1 MRCLLA
7 ILAAIPLVSVF
18 AAPSLDPPKLRL
30 SDAAAPSRYS
40 VDLTLTPDRDVFQ
53 GSVAIDIDVRVP
65 SQIIWL
71 NATDLEISDASFQP
85 ENGAAEAATLV
96 AGGHDY
102 AGFSF
107 GRTIS
112 GKGVLH
118 IAYQGKISRS
128 SNAGVFQLKEADR
141 WYVYSQFEPTDAR
154 RAFPCFDEP
163 SFKVPWQLTLH
174 VPKDDLAVSNTPML
188 SASEESGGTK
198 VVRFKQSQPLPSYLV
213 AFAVGPFDVVNAGKV
228 GNTPLRV
235 IVPHGKAG
243 EAASA
248 VDAIPHLLS
257 LLEKY
262 FGIPY
267 PYEKLDSLVMPIG
280 NFAME
285 NAGLITYEE
294 STLLANPQR
303 DTLNRQQEMAVT
315 VAHEMAHQWL
325 GDLVTTEWW
334 NDIWLNEAF
343 ASWMENKIVNEWK
356 PDWRLDVTE
365 VGERAGAMRD
375 DSLTSARKIRQ
386 PIQSNDDIANA
397 FDDITYQK
405 GAAVIRMFENWLGKD
420 KFRQGVQ
427 LYLKQHAW
435 GNATASDF
443 ETAIST
449 IAGQNIAP
457 DFDSFLDQAGVPKV
471 SATLDCQSHP
481 KLELAQ
487 QRVLP
492 IGSPGSANQVWKIPV
507 CVTYQSDRAQH
518 QECQLLSE
526 PHGEMTLAA
535 ETCPTWLL
543 ANTGEIG
550 YYMADYKGD
559 LLKQLLSDQGRHLGL
574 AERVGVLG
582 DVDSLV
588 STGDYSPSVA
598 LGLVPE
604 FAADPNWQ
612 VVEASADIA
621 ALLKG
626 DDVPDEL
633 RSKAA
638 RFIIQVYGQRADALG
653 WTEKPGER
661 EEARLLRP
669 KIVPFVANLGEQ
681 QELIDQA
688 GKLAR
693 KWLKDRTGLST
704 EMVRP
709 VLEVAAEYGNRDLF
723 DLLRSAAIEERDH
736 RVRDSL
742 LSALGSFRDPTLARA
757 SVELLLSPDFDPRE
771 AFYPLLFGPLSYAA
785 TRDIPFAFVRANL
798 DKLLA
803 RLPREV
809 GGDYAASLPSVGSAF
824 CDASHRA
831 EVESFFRP
839 RVDQYTGG
847 PRNLENVLEEIDL
860 CTAERKTLAPELSSF
875 LQQY

>member
-1 MRCLLA
+1 MRYLFA
-7 ILAAIPLVSVF
+7 ILASIPLGSIL

-30 SDAAAPSRYS
+30 GDAAAPSHYA
-40 VDLTLTPDRDVFQ
+40 VDLTLIPDRDAFQ
-53 GSVAIDIDVRVP
+53 GKVDIDIDVRVP
-65 SQIIWL
+65 SEIIWL
-71 NATDLEISDASFQP
+71 NATELEISEASFQP
-85 ENGAAEAATLV
+85 ENGAAETATLV
-96 AGGHDY
+96 PGGHDY

-107 GRTIS
+107 AQAIS

-128 SNAGVFQLKEADR
+128 SNAGVFELEEGDR
-141 WYVYSQFEPTDAR
+141 WYLYSQFEPTDAR

-163 SFKVPWQLTLH
+163 NFKVPWQLTLH

-188 SASEESGGTK
+188 SESDEGGGNK
-198 VVRFKQSQPLPSYLV
+198 VVRFKLSPPLPSYLV
-213 AFAVGPFDVVNAGKV
+213 AFAVGPFDVVNAGKA
-228 GNTPLRV
+228 GKTPLRV
-235 IVPHGKAG
+235 IVPHGKSE
-243 EAASA
+243 EAAYA
-248 VDAIPHLLS
+248 ANAIPRLLT

-262 FGIPY
+262 FGMPF

-285 NAGLITYEE
+285 NAGLITYDE
-294 STLLANPQR
+294 STLLADPQR

-315 VAHEMAHQWL
+315 VAHEMAHQWM

-343 ASWMENKIVNEWK
+343 ATWMENKITNEWK

-365 VGERAGAMRD
+365 VSEKAGAMRD
-375 DSLTSARKIRQ
+375 DSLISARKIRQ

-405 GAAVIRMFENWLGKD
+405 GAAVIRMFENWIGKE

-443 ETAIST
+443 EAAIST
-449 IAGQNIAP
+449 VAGQNIAP
-457 DFDSFLDQAGVPKV
+457 DFDSFLDQAGVPEV
-471 SATLDCQSHP
+471 SVTLDCQSHP
-481 KLELAQ
+481 TLELAQ
-487 QRVLP
+487 KRVLP
-492 IGSPGSANQVWKIPV
+492 IGSPGATRELWKIPV
-507 CVTYQSDRAQH
+507 CVTYQSDRSQH

-526 PHGEMTLAA
+526 AKAEMPLAA
-535 ETCPTWLL
+535 KTCPSWVL
-543 ANTGEIG
+543 ANSGEIG
-550 YYMADYKGD
+550 YYMADYNGD
-559 LLKQLLSDQGRHLGL
+559 LLKQLLSDQGRHLGV
-574 AERVGVLG
+574 AERVGVLD
-582 DVDSLV
+582 DVESLV

-604 FAADPNWQ
+604 FARDPNWQ
-612 VVEASADIA
+612 VVETTADIA

-638 RFIIQVYGQRADALG
+638 RFIIQVYGRRAEALG
-653 WTEKPGER
+653 WTAEPGES
-661 EEARLLRP
+661 EQARLLRP
-669 KIVPFVANLGEQ
+669 KLVPFVASIGEQ
-681 QELIDQA
+681 KDLIA
-688 GKLAR
+688 EAERLAR
-693 KWLKDRTGLST
+693 NWLKDRSGLYP

-709 VLEVAAEYGNRDLF
+709 VLEIAAEFGNRDLF
-723 DLLRSAAIEERDH
+723 DLLRSAAVDERDH
-736 RVRDSL
+736 RIREAL
-742 LSALGSFRDPTLARA
+742 LSALGSFRDPALARA
-757 SVELLLSPDFDPRE
+757 SVQLLLSDDFDPRE
-771 AFYPLLFGPLSYAA
+771 AFYPLLFGPLTYAD
-785 TRDIPFAFVRANL
+785 TRDIPFEFVRANL
-798 DKLLA
+798 DNLLA

-809 GGDYAASLPSVGSAF
+809 GGDYAASLPMVGSSF

-831 EVESFFRP
+831 EIDSFFRP
-839 RVDQYTGG
+839 RIEQYTGG
-847 PRNLENVLEEIDL
+847 PRNLDNVLEEIDL
-860 CTAERKTLAPELSSF
+860 CTAERKTLAPELSAF